1 MNKEA
6 ATKRKVSVLEVVLAK
21 KSHPEL
27 VVEPCH
33 SSKCPLRIPECQD
46 KDGLGHMMGNPD
58 VAICY
63 LKRQPVE
70 IADNGATHP

>member
-1 MNKEA
+1 MNGEVE
-6 ATKRKVSVLEVVLAK
+6 TKKRVSVLEVVLLK

-27 VVEPCH
+27 IVEPCH
-33 SSKCPLRIPECQD
+33 SSNCPLRIPECQG

-70 IADNGATHP
+70 IPDSSAIRP

>member
-6 ATKRKVSVLEVVLAK
+6 ATRRKVSVLEVVLLK

-33 SSKCPLRIPECQD
+33 SSNCPLRIPECQD
-46 KDGLGHMMGNPD
+46 KDGLGHMMGSPD

-70 IADNGATHP
+70 IADNSATRP